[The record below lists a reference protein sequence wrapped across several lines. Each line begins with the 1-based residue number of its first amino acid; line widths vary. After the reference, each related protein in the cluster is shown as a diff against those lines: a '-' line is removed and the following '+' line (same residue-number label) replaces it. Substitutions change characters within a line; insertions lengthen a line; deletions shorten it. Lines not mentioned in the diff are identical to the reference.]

1 MRNRGTLRAYRVA
14 DAESGLRFMSA
25 AVKEILRAVVRRARR
40 AGRARESLSDPE
52 RDALRHFV
60 ADRCAS
66 PAFVQ
71 RLVREHGAASLL
83 ETFHLRDL
91 PPARAL
97 AFLLR
102 CHKGRFYRNRYPSLS
117 LVQGGES

>member
-1 MRNRGTLRAYRVA
+1 MGFPREFLDHDQGIGAFYNPDEGEEFMLGFNHVL
-14 DAESGLRFMSA
+14 SGLRKQGQGLS
-25 AVKEILRAVVRRARR
+25 EI
-40 AGRARESLSDPE
+40 E

-60 ADRCAS
+60 TDGAIS
-66 PAFVQ
+66 PAFVH

-91 PPARAL
+91 PPERAL

-117 LVQGGES
+117 LVQSGET

>member
-1 MRNRGTLRAYRVA
+1 M
-14 DAESGLRFMSA
+14 
-25 AVKEILRAVVRRARR
+25 
-40 AGRARESLSDPE
+40 E

-60 ADRCAS
+60 SDRCAS
-66 PAFVQ
+66 PAFVH
-71 RLVREHGAASLL
+71 RLVREHGATSLL

-91 PPARAL
+91 SPDQAL
-97 AFLLR
+97 KFLLR